1 MRMVQASE
9 LRNHINCYAAPE
21 SSVPRNDEVK
31 SDVYSFGVILL
42 EILTGKR
49 AFDMYVWR
57 TIS

>member
-1 MRMVQASE
+1 MVQASE

-49 AFDMYVWR
+49 AFDMYVRR